1 MRSRFTSALAVS
13 LGLFAIAG
21 AILVDR
27 GATPAT
33 AAGGSP
39 AANKVVVAGSKL
51 DLLEASV
58 LGSIVEK
65 TILSANVKTSSTDVL
80 FYLTAECALFTKV
93 ATQGGETDT
102 ATAQA
107 QVKMYIKIDGKYLGI
122 DGVLRN
128 EDISTADPIHS
139 REGDVVFCD
148 REHQQTTS
156 FVDDGDDNDNDE
168 YLEQHLRT
176 RTANAFN
183 WVALDLT
190 PGTHFVEVVAVLDAS
205 VTQGNKATADAT
217 ATVGR
222 RTLVVLPQRLANGS
236 RVEGTELPR

>member
-1 MRSRFTSALAVS
+1 MKTKMTSGLAIA
-13 LGLFAIAG
+13 LGLFAVAG
-21 AILVDR
+21 AIVFNR

-39 AANKVVVAGSKL
+39 SANKVVVAGSTL
-51 DLLEASV
+51 ESLSADLTEPH
-58 LGSIVEK
+58 VEEVV
-65 TILSANVKTSSTDVL
+65 LSANLKTSSTDVL

-93 ATQGGETDT
+93 ATQGGAADT
-102 ATAQA
+102 STAEA
-107 QVKMYIKIDGKYLGI
+107 QVKMYIKVDGKALGI
-122 DGVLRN
+122 NGLT
-128 EDISTADPIHS
+128 SADPAT
-139 REGDVVFCD
+139 GDVVFCD

-156 FVDDGDDNDNDE
+156 FVDEDDDDNPNDE

-190 PGTHFVEVVAVLDAS
+190 PGTHFIEVVAVLDAS
-205 VTQGNKATADAT
+205 IDNGNRAVADAV

-222 RTLVVLPQRLANGS
+222 RSLVILPQRLANGS
-236 RVEGTELPR
+236 RVDATELPR